1 MEKKDIIEETKEETN
16 NAVMVKDFGEYN
28 VNRVGRSTQQVFT
41 SIKDQKKI
49 FNLDNNCDFKL
60 NDCKG
65 ETLRVKDVLVK
76 IIETPLDEPK
86 VNDETGEI
94 IDSEYKKI
102 TILIDEQGKSYVT
115 ASKMFTN
122 QIIRYIQMFG
132 LESITKDGLEIKIIE
147 RPVKNSS
154 NKALG
159 FELA

>member
-1 MEKKDIIEETKEETN
+1 MKEKIIEEEKNE
-16 NAVMVKDFGEYN
+16 VMVKDFGEYN
-28 VNRVGRSTQQVFT
+28 VNRVGKSNQQVFT
-41 SIKDQKKI
+41 SIKDPKKI

-65 ETLRVKDVLVK
+65 ETLRIKDVLLK

-86 VNDETGEI
+86 VNDETGDI

-102 TILIDEQGKSYVT
+102 TILIDDQGKSYVT

-122 QIIRYIQMFG
+122 QILRYIQMFG

>member
-1 MEKKDIIEETKEETN
+1 MEKKDIIEENETN

-102 TILIDEQGKSYVT
+102 TILIDDQGKSYVT

>member
-1 MEKKDIIEETKEETN
+1 MKEKEIIEEKETN

-28 VNRVGRSTQQVFT
+28 VNRVGKSTQQVFT

-86 VNDETGEI
+86 VMEETGEI

-122 QIIRYIQMFG
+122 QILRYIQMFG

>member
-1 MEKKDIIEETKEETN
+1 MKEKIIEEEKNE
-16 NAVMVKDFGEYN
+16 VMVKDFGEYN
-28 VNRVGRSTQQVFT
+28 VNRVGKSNQQVFT
-41 SIKDQKKI
+41 SIKDPKKI

-102 TILIDEQGKSYVT
+102 TILIDDQGKSYVT

-122 QIIRYIQMFG
+122 QILRYIQMFG